1 MSKEKNSDKLMPR
14 NASQPAFSTHVSLP
28 KNGSVPTFD
37 RIRKTSFGERFR
49 PTLGPIKSSS
59 RGSVTNSNADMR
71 KKRNDST
78 GSFLTRNNNSEVSI
92 LVAII
97 C

>member
-1 MSKEKNSDKLMPR
+1 MMPR
-14 NASQPAFSTHVSLP
+14 NASQPAFSTHVPLP

-59 RGSVTNSNADMR
+59 RSSVTNSNADMR
-71 KKRNDST
+71 KRRNDST
-78 GSFLTRNNNSEVSI
+78 GSFLTRNNNSEVSS
-92 LVAII
+92 
-97 C
+97 